1 MFERFSSHARQVV
14 VLAQQEGRTLHH
26 SRIGTEHLLLG
37 LLAEGEGVAAV
48 TLAEAGLTLE
58 AARAET
64 VRLLSGDPAGDAEA
78 LKVIGIDLDAVRAT
92 VEETFGPGALERAQD
107 CDHRGRRRGRGR
119 GQNRVGGHIP
129 FTPRAKQV
137 LELSLREALRLGHN
151 SIGTEH
157 VLLGLLREGRGL
169 GVKVLT
175 ERGID
180 VATLRQRVVA
190 AAGKVA

>member
-107 CDHRGRRRGRGR
+107 CDHRGRRRAR
-119 GQNRVGGHIP
+119 RVGGHIP

-180 VATLRQRVVA
+180 VAALRQRVVA